1 MDLNIKRKILFPE
14 IIGGFSAL
22 LVALPSAIAYSLIIF
37 SGLGNSYSKQA
48 AIAGIVGT
56 IVLSIVAS
64 LFGKTPGMI
73 TAPSAPAGAVLS
85 AYVMELVHRKNV
97 SLEYIPIFVTL
108 TALFAGLLQFAT
120 GRAGLGKLVK
130 YIPYPV
136 VTGYLG
142 SVGLLIIWGQIPKIL
157 GFGKSSEILTAL
169 SNSSLKYQNY
179 IHFLIGSSTVLAMI
193 LAIRI
198 SKRIPPAVFALS
210 IGVITF
216 FALGSFADGLFS
228 LTNNPFVIGKI
239 SVSPLEFIENISRT
253 WTLILG
259 FDIDLAL
266 NLIVPVVTLG
276 FVLSIDTLK
285 TCIVHD
291 SMMQTRHDSNRELMG
306 QGFANIA
313 SSLMGG
319 IPGSGTLGPTLVNLN
334 SGGKTKLSGALVGI
348 FSTLILFFI
357 PAILSWIPIAALAGV
372 LVVLGFRMLDWNSF
386 KLLKNKGTII
396 DFLVIVIV
404 IISALMYDLVTAAGT
419 GIGMAILLFIREQI
433 RFSVIYRKMTG
444 DQKFSK
450 KKRLPSEIE
459 VLERRGKSTLIL
471 ELQGQLFFGTTD
483 QLYTVL
489 ESNLAKSKYFILD
502 MRRVLSVDFT
512 AFHTFT
518 QIHSRIAANDG
529 MLFFSSIPMDLPSGK
544 NIREYF
550 ANLGFAENRTLRF
563 FDDLESA
570 LEIVEDKILAEEFTG
585 SRISNSEM
593 NLAEFEF
600 FEDVTPLLIKKLEKH
615 FHRKNFQNGDS
626 IFLQGDRGDEIYFIR
641 KGDVKIL
648 IPLASNQNVLI
659 TIFSQGDFFGDIAF
673 LDSDCR
679 SANAVASGEVSLYY
693 LSKKEFEKIVKKYP
707 ELGSLFYERL
717 AKAISTRLRLTD
729 VELIASRQ
737 T

>member
-1 MDLNIKRKILFPE
+1 MELDLKRKLIFPE

-37 SGLGNSYSKQA
+37 SGLGISYSKQA

-56 IVLSIVAS
+56 IVLSIIAS
-64 LFGKTPGMI
+64 MFGKTPGMI

-142 SVGLLIIWGQIPKIL
+142 SVGILIIWGQIPKIL
-157 GFGKSSEILTAL
+157 GFGKSSEVFTAL
-169 SNSSLKYQNY
+169 ASYNLKYQNY
-179 IHFLIGSSTVLAMI
+179 IHFLIGSSTILAMI

-198 SKRIPPAVFALS
+198 SKKIPPAVFALS
-210 IGVITF
+210 IGIITF

-259 FDIDLAL
+259 FDIDLVL

-291 SMMQTRHDSNRELMG
+291 SMKQTRHDSNRELMG
-306 QGFANIA
+306 QGFANIV

-334 SGGKTKLSGALVGI
+334 SGGKTKLSGAFVGI

-372 LVVLGFRMLDWNSF
+372 LIVLGFRMLDWNSF
-386 KLLKNKGTII
+386 RLLRNKGTII
-396 DFLVIVIV
+396 DFIVIIIV
-404 IISALMYDLVTAAGT
+404 IISALLYDLVTAAGT

-444 DQKFSK
+444 DQK
-450 KKRLPSEIE
+450 
-459 VLERRGKSTLIL
+459 
-471 ELQGQLFFGTTD
+471 
-483 QLYTVL
+483 
-489 ESNLAKSKYFILD
+489 
-502 MRRVLSVDFT
+502 
-512 AFHTFT
+512 
-518 QIHSRIAANDG
+518 
-529 MLFFSSIPMDLPSGK
+529 
-544 NIREYF
+544 
-550 ANLGFAENRTLRF
+550 
-563 FDDLESA
+563 
-570 LEIVEDKILAEEFTG
+570 
-585 SRISNSEM
+585 
-593 NLAEFEF
+593 
-600 FEDVTPLLIKKLEKH
+600 
-615 FHRKNFQNGDS
+615 
-626 IFLQGDRGDEIYFIR
+626 
-641 KGDVKIL
+641 
-648 IPLASNQNVLI
+648 
-659 TIFSQGDFFGDIAF
+659 
-673 LDSDCR
+673 
-679 SANAVASGEVSLYY
+679 
-693 LSKKEFEKIVKKYP
+693 
-707 ELGSLFYERL
+707 
-717 AKAISTRLRLTD
+717 
-729 VELIASRQ
+729 
-737 T
+737 